1 MSIFGITTIG
11 FVGLI
16 ILSTVI
22 YEIVEGVRNMKKRE
36 DLRNTIAKGDKFVE
50 RFYTKTDNPFIY
62 EVPYH
67 AEVLD
72 VKRNDKGDVWVKYEW
87 RQPRVW
93 CAKKEIKTESFND
106 FYYYFK
112 KYNEE

>member
-1 MSIFGITTIG
+1 MSILEIITIG
-11 FVGLI
+11 FVVLI

-22 YEIVEGVRNMKKRE
+22 YEIVEGVRNMKNRE
-36 DLRNTIAKGDKFVE
+36 HLRNTIAKGDKFVE

-72 VKRNDKGDVWVKYEW
+72 VKRNDKGEVWIKYEW
-87 RQPRVW
+87 TPPKVW
-93 CAKKEIKTESFND
+93 CAKKEIKTISFDD
-106 FYYYFK
+106 FYFYFK
-112 KYNEE
+112 KYNED